1 MKENIKHFK
10 NYSLFLAIILF
21 ITGVLGV
28 LVGLG
33 MLIGS
38 FFILLASAA
47 VGPVVGVISFLIY
60 FMIGLL
66 YIGISAFSFVVG
78 NQYLHRGNE
87 AQELLDIEDD
97 NSERKL
103 QVLKSIERR
112 EFWIERL
119 FTYPGLYGSA
129 LFMILSVVFL
139 PLGIFMLL
147 SAESQRKMDL
157 LKDKYNFTSE
167 VPALDTRINN
177 SEDIF
182 EHIKKKTK
190 FDVWGILSSILSLI
204 LLTVIMV
211 AGYLYIAPQVEQQF
225 RTSPNNIYKNLPQEF
240 ER

>member
-21 ITGVLGV
+21 ITGVLGI

-38 FFILLASAA
+38 FFILLASSVA
-47 VGPVVGVISFLIY
+47 GPLFGVIAFLIY

-66 YIGISAFSFVVG
+66 YIAISAFCFVVG
-78 NQYLHRGNE
+78 IQYLHRGNE
-87 AQELLDIEDD
+87 AQELLDVEDG

-103 QVLKSIERR
+103 QILKSIERR

-119 FTYPGLYGSA
+119 FNYPSLYGGA
-129 LFMILSVVFL
+129 LLMILTVVFL
-139 PLGIFMLL
+139 PLGIFMLF
-147 SAESQRKMDL
+147 SAENQRKMDL

-167 VPALDTRINN
+167 VPSLDTRITN

-182 EHIKKKTK
+182 EQIKKKTK
-190 FDVWGILSSILSLI
+190 FDAWGIISSVLSLI
-204 LLTVIMV
+204 LLTVLMV
-211 AGYLYIAPQVEQQF
+211 AGYLYIAPQVEQQL
-225 RTSPNNIYKNLPQEF
+225 RTSPNNMYKNIPSEF